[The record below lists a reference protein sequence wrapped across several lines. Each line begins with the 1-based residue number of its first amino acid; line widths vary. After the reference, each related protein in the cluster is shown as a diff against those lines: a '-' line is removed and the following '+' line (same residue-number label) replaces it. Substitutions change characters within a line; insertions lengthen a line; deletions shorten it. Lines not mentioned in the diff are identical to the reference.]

1 MSESHIPN
9 SVLSAL
15 PIVNISGYR
24 FIKLS
29 DAKNLQENFASF
41 CLEIGLRG
49 TVVFS
54 PEGINVGV
62 AGTAEVISAF
72 INFLKLDARFSTMVF
87 KESFSEETPYN
98 KMRVK
103 YRKMLV
109 PSEEG
114 IDPNELTGQRLD
126 PKELKQ
132 WLDEG
137 REFVL
142 IDTRNDYEVEYGT
155 FEKAIH
161 LNIEHFRDFGPALQ
175 TLPEE
180 VKNKPVVM
188 FCTGGIR
195 CEKATPIG
203 IKAGLKNVYQLEGGV
218 LDYFKDCQGAHW
230 VGGCFVFDQRLAL
243 DPSLTAAI

>member
-1 MSESHIPN
+1 MQENQI
-9 SVLSAL
+9 L
-15 PIVNISGYR
+15 NISGYR

-29 DAKNLQENFASF
+29 DAKNLQEVFAPF

-54 PEGINVGV
+54 PEGINIGV
-62 AGTAEVISAF
+62 AGTSDVVAKF
-72 INFLKLDARFSTMVF
+72 IEFLKQDARFSSMIF
-87 KESFSEETPYN
+87 KDSFSEELPFN

-114 IDPNELTGQRLD
+114 IDPNELTGKRLE

-137 REFVL
+137 REFLL

-161 LNIEHFRDFGPALQ
+161 FNIEHFRDFGAAIK

-180 VKNKPVVM
+180 DQKKPVVM

-195 CEKATPIG
+195 CEKASPIG
-203 IKAGLKNVYQLEGGV
+203 IKAGLQDVYQLEGGI
-218 LDYFKDCQGAHW
+218 LDYFKDCEGAHW
-230 VGGCFVFDQRLAL
+230 KGGCFVFDQRLAV
-243 DPSLTAAI
+243 DPNLSSVV